1 MSYVNKWRL
10 TLEVPSET
18 LSVVEKADPP
28 GPYYSLAS
36 YYLPKRTGT
45 YSVQQSLGVL
55 TLPLVIGRR
64 SLLESIGDLS
74 VSSPL

>member
-1 MSYVNKWRL
+1 LTEYNKEVL

-28 GPYYSLAS
+28 GPYYPLVAS
-36 YYLPKRTGT
+36 QLREEEET

-64 SLLESIGDLS
+64 SLLESIGDL
-74 VSSPL
+74 PC